1 MFAPQIRVNA
11 VNPTVVLTEL
21 GRAHWG
27 NPELGKPMLEKIPL
41 GRFAGMESKTT
52 YVRTAPKNK
61 YIYSLELSE
70 EKEVV
75 NVILFMLSD
84 NSSMVTGIAMPVD
97 GGFTC

>member
-1 MFAPQIRVNA
+1 M
-11 VNPTVVLTEL
+11 
-21 GRAHWG
+21 
-27 NPELGKPMLEKIPL
+27 
-41 GRFAGMESKTT
+41 
-52 YVRTAPKNK
+52 RTAPKNK

-75 NVILFMLSD
+75 NVIQFMLSD